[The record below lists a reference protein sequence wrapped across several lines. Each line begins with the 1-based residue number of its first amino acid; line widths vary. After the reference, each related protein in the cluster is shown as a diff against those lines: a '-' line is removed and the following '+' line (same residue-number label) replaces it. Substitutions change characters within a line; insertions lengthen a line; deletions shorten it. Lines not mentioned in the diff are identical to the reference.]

1 MDRVGPRMA
10 IVQAQQMDAQRAFI
24 ARAVPC
30 QPFRYRKIA
39 EEGIKVAE
47 RLQLSL
53 ATLPFTRARRVT
65 VDDLKEELALESM
78 KTTD

>member
-24 ARAVPC
+24 ARSVPC

-47 RLQLSL
+47 RL
-53 ATLPFTRARRVT
+53 
-65 VDDLKEELALESM
+65 
-78 KTTD
+78 